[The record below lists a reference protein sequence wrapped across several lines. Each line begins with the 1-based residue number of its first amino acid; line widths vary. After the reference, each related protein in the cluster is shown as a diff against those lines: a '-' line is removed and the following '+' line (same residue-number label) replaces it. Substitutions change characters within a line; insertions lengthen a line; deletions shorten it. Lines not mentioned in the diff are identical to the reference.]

1 MVDWIPVLSQVKS
14 LVQLACK
21 DPVGAEET
29 QKNFVTQCPGLAHV
43 VGGVAVGLGL
53 LTKNDGMTK
62 FGMKALKGGTQTV
75 GDLVDAIPVVGHLK
89 GVIHLTAGDDDGAT
103 RALNAANRTSVAMT
117 GTGVLLSAGPFAAF
131 MVTPLATIVYGG
143 VTSLVKGE
151 LPGKRGKNNKM
162 DRCFVC
168 QSRDHEIC
176 YVATDHVTSPVDISE
191 GSSNSLLQSMD
202 AEEPYTAE
210 NFYTK
215 EHSLLRDAESTISA
229 S

>member
-1 MVDWIPVLSQVKS
+1 MVDWIPGLSQVKS

-29 QKNFVTQCPGLAHV
+29 QKNFVTKCPGFAHV

-53 LTKNDGMTK
+53 LTKNDKMTK
-62 FGMKALKGGTQTV
+62 FGMKALKEGTQTV
-75 GDLVDAIPVVGHLK
+75 GDLLDAIPVVGHFK
-89 GVIHLTAGDDDGAT
+89 GVIHLAAGDDDGAT

-117 GTGVLLSAGPFAAF
+117 GTGVLLAAGPFAAF

-151 LPGKRGKNNKM
+151 LPGKRGKNKKM

-176 YVATDHVTSPVDISE
+176 YVGTDHVVI
-191 GSSNSLLQSMD
+191 
-202 AEEPYTAE
+202 
-210 NFYTK
+210 
-215 EHSLLRDAESTISA
+215 
-229 S
+229 